1 MEYRWLF
8 VFVVLAG
15 IVMVLRAFYS
25 ARKARREHQADW
37 DAKLVRQLRARG
49 LDPFKDHV
57 VDFFFALPDEQACA
71 AVNQQLEKD
80 GFRVDVK
87 ATPENPEFPF
97 SLHATKTM
105 RVQVDDMRERSRR
118 FGQLAAAN
126 RGRYD
131 GWSSA

>member
-1 MEYRWLF
+1 VEFRWLF

-49 LDPFKDHV
+49 HDPFKDHE

-87 ATPENPEFPF
+87 ATPENVEFPF
-97 SLHATKTM
+97 SLHATKSM
-105 RVQVDDMRERSRR
+105 RVQVDEMRERSRR
-118 FGQLAAAN
+118 FGELAAAN

-131 GWSSA
+131 GWSST